1 MDKLPS
7 TPPLYTGAVAASA
20 DGKKPPSRSR
30 AWARRVFHPGNPRNV
45 RKSKL
50 KSLPPHQL
58 AALNKW
64 LFKDELTYDQ
74 IKIRLWEKYGVKI
87 SRPSI
92 GTFWKRHCR
101 PATRAH
107 TEIDPVLLDVILR
120 TTRPI
125 RLTILSNQLNLITKI
140 QKVKSPKIDNE

>member
-1 MDKLPS
+1 MHPKNNNLFTAKQIARAP
-7 TPPLYTGAVAASA
+7 
-20 DGKKPPSRSR
+20 GKKPPSRSR
-30 AWARRVFHPGNPRNV
+30 AWERRVFQPMTLCRNV

-74 IKIRLWEKYGVKI
+74 TKSRLWEEFGVKI
-87 SRPSI
+87 SGPSI
-92 GTFWKRHCR
+92 CTFWQRHR
-101 PATRAH
+101 QLAIRAH
-107 TEIDPVLLDVILR
+107 TEENPVLLDVILR

-125 RLTILSNQLNLITKI
+125 RLTILRNQLNLITKI
-140 QKVKSPKIDNE
+140 QKVKSLKIENG

>member
-1 MDKLPS
+1 MIMDKLPS
-7 TPPLYTGAVAASA
+7 TPPLYSA
-20 DGKKPPSRSR
+20 TQIARAPGKKPPSRSR
-30 AWARRVFHPGNPRNV
+30 AWARRVFHPATPCRNV

-50 KSLPPHQL
+50 PSLPPPQL

-64 LFKDELTYDQ
+64 LFKDGITYDQ

-107 TEIDPVLLDVILR
+107 IEENPVLLDVILR

-125 RLTILSNQLNLITKI
+125 RLTILRNQLNLITKI
-140 QKVKSPKIDNE
+140 QKVKSAKY